1 MNFDYVI
8 VGGGSAGATLAA
20 RLSENPQTTVCLLE
34 AGGDGQDLLIRL
46 PIGLAVTVP
55 GRLKGNN
62 YCYETTPQ
70 PGLNGRRGYQP
81 RGRCLGGSSAI
92 NAMTYMR
99 GHPRDYDDWAA
110 LGCDGW
116 SFAEVLPYFKRSEGN
131 QRGAS
136 EYHGDHGPLQVGEQ
150 QNPRPVSLAF
160 VDAAIE
166 AGIPANSDFNGAE
179 QEGAGL
185 YQVSQFFHG
194 PKNGERCSA
203 AAGYLH
209 PIMHRPNLTVL
220 TKTQALRVM
229 LAEQRATGVE
239 VLRGGQREIVHADK
253 EVILCGG
260 AFNSPQLLMLSGIG
274 DPAELA
280 RHGIKTQHEL
290 PGVGKNL
297 QDHIDLVITFR
308 SKDDNLF
315 GLSLPT
321 ALNMP
326 GHINQWRKTGEGLL
340 ASPCCESGAFVKSNP
355 ELERPDLQLNFIIAK
370 LEDHGRKLHL
380 GSGFT
385 CHVCVL
391 RPKSVGTVSLTDSN
405 PLSAPC
411 IDPHFLEHPDDV
423 DALLAGA
430 KIIRAIMRSPAIR
443 NLVDQEL
450 MTPDTDTDAGLIRH
464 IRAHA
469 DTLYHPIGTCKM
481 GNDALAVVDPQ
492 LRVHGL
498 QGLRVVDASV
508 MPTLIGGNTNAPTIM
523 LAERAADFIRD

>member
-1 MNFDYVI
+1 MNFDYLI

-20 RLSENPQTTVCLLE
+20 RLSEDPKTTVCLLE
-34 AGGDGQDLLIRL
+34 AGGTGQDLLIRM
-46 PIGLAVTVP
+46 PVGLAVIVP

-70 PGLNGRRGYQP
+70 AGLNGRCGYQP

-99 GHPRDYDDWAA
+99 GHHQDYDDWAA

-116 SFAEVLPYFKRSEGN
+116 AFAEVLPYFKRSEGN
-131 QRGAS
+131 QRGAC

-150 QNPRPVSLAF
+150 RNPRPVSQAF
-160 VDAAIE
+160 VAAAIE
-166 AGIPANSDFNGAE
+166 AGIPANVDFNGAE

-209 PIMHRPNLTVL
+209 PVMHRPNLTVM
-220 TKTQALRVM
+220 THTQVLRV
-229 LAEQRATGVE
+229 LLNEQRASGVE
-239 VLRGGQREIVHADK
+239 VLRDGQRQSIQANR

-280 RHGIKTQHEL
+280 RHGIPLRHAL

-297 QDHIDLVITFR
+297 QDHIDLVITFQ
-308 SKDDNLF
+308 SKDDDLL
-315 GLSLPT
+315 GLTVAT

-326 GHINQWRKTGEGLL
+326 GQINQWRKTGEGLL
-340 ASPCCESGAFVKSNP
+340 ASPCCESGAFVKSSP

-391 RPKSVGTVSLTDSN
+391 RPKSVGSVSLADSN
-405 PLSAPC
+405 PLSPPR
-411 IDPHFLEHPDDV
+411 IDPHFLEHQDDV

-430 KIIRAIMRSPAIR
+430 KIIRKIMRSPAIA
-443 NLVDQEL
+443 NYVEEEL

-464 IRAHA
+464 IREHA

-481 GNDALAVVDPQ
+481 GTDPLAVVDPQ
-492 LRVHGL
+492 LRVHGIK
-498 QGLRVVDASV
+498 GLRVVDASI

-523 LAERAADFIRD
+523 IAERAADFIRN

>member
-34 AGGDGQDLLIRL
+34 AGGAGQDLLIRL
-46 PIGLAVTVP
+46 PVGLALIVP

-62 YCYETTPQ
+62 YCYATTPQ
-70 PGLNGRRGYQP
+70 AGLNGRRGYQP
-81 RGRCLGGSSAI
+81 RGRGLGGSSAI

-150 QNPRPVSLAF
+150 QNPRPVSVAF

-209 PIMHRPNLTVL
+209 PVMHRPNLTVL

-229 LAEQRATGVE
+229 LEGKRATGVE
-239 VLRGGQREIVHADK
+239 VLRAGQREIIHADK

-280 RHGIKTQHEL
+280 RHGIQVQHEL

-297 QDHIDLVITFR
+297 QDHIDLVITFQ
-308 SKDDNLF
+308 SKDADLI
-315 GLSLPT
+315 GLTLPT

-340 ASPCCESGAFVKSNP
+340 ASPCCESGAFVKSSP

-370 LEDHGRKLHL
+370 LQDHGRKLHL

-430 KIIRAIMRSPAIR
+430 KIIRTIMRSPAMSK
-443 NLVDQEL
+443 LVDEEL

-508 MPTLIGGNTNAPTIM
+508 MPSLIGGNTNAPTIM
-523 LAERAADFIRD
+523 LAERAADFIRG